1 MAPLI
6 VASVPIGNPGDAT
19 DRLREAIRSSEVIA
33 VEDSRKFSRLA
44 NDLDLSYSA
53 KVLSFFEGNESQ
65 RTEQILDDLKNGKKV
80 LLISDA
86 GTPALNDPGYS
97 LISRAIESSIE
108 VVVLPGP
115 SAITTALLNSG
126 FATDT
131 FSFEGF
137 IPRTL
142 EAKKVFF
149 ERLKLA
155 ARTTVAFESPHRL
168 TTTLNIASE
177 VLGGG
182 SKIAICREM
191 TKRYEEIFRGSLD
204 QALEWLA
211 LKEREQGV
219 KGEITLVFAAII
231 ESQGASPDSIL
242 AAVSKHESNGMS
254 TRDAVHELAKELS
267 MSKRYIYD
275 LVIKERDSR

>member
-19 DRLREAIRSSEVIA
+19 DRLREAIRSSEIIA

-44 NDLDLSYSA
+44 NDLDLTYSG
-53 KVLSFFEGNESQ
+53 KVISFFEGNEGQ
-65 RTEQILDDLKNGKKV
+65 RTGQMLDDLGSGKQV

-97 LISRAIESSIE
+97 LISQAIEAGIE

-126 FATDT
+126 FTTDT
-131 FSFEGF
+131 FAFEGF
-137 IPRTL
+137 VPRSL
-142 EAKKVFF
+142 ESRRVFF

-168 TTTLNIASE
+168 AATLNLACE
-177 VLGGG
+177 VLGGD
-182 SKIAICREM
+182 KKVAICREM
-191 TKRYEEIFRGSLD
+191 TKKYEEIFRGSLD
-204 QALEWLA
+204 KSLEWLA
-211 LKEREQGV
+211 LKESEQGI

-231 ESQGASPDSIL
+231 ESHGATPESIL
-242 AAVSKHESNGMS
+242 EAVGKYETNGMS
-254 TRDAVHELAKELS
+254 TRDAVHELARELS